1 VKQIKDAINDL
12 KTANIKNI
20 SGEIMPSIQPYV
32 MMRWLYGTYN
42 SSQILNLNNVVNTL
56 MRSNYKHPLL
66 SFYLM
71 SAITIDNHC
80 KWIKPAKKIT
90 EDKKDLLL
98 ISEYYKCSILKA
110 KDYLAILT
118 VKDIKEIKESLGV
131 IS

>member
-20 SGEIMPSIQPYV
+20 SEEVMGNIQPYV

-42 SSQILNLNNVVNTL
+42 FSQILNLNSIVNTL
-56 MRSNYKHPLL
+56 LGSNYKHPLL

-71 SAITIDNHC
+71 SAITTDNHC

-90 EDKKDLLL
+90 ENKKELLL
-98 ISEYYKCSILKA
+98 VAEYFKCSVLKA
-110 KDYLAILT
+110 KDYLSILT
-118 VKDIKEIKESLGV
+118 IEDIKEIKESLGDTN
-131 IS
+131 